1 MKLGRQRKD
10 HKGWAGLRIYAN
22 QTRGLLPS
30 LQACVVAGAGTQLM
44 IELMKLG
51 RRLNNNHTLPGAGG
65 LLDWTH
71 RRPSYTSQIQAYINS
86 ILPVGR
92 YINMDPSLT

>member
-10 HKGWAGLRIYAN
+10 HKGWAGLSLRIYAN

-51 RRLNNNHTLPGAGG
+51 RCLNNNHTLPGAGG

-71 RRPSYTSQIQAYINS
+71 RRPSYQPAS
-86 ILPVGR
+86 
-92 YINMDPSLT
+92 SLHYMESLKT